1 MFGALL
7 IELGEKGLGISITDP
22 FDIYLFPL
30 LASLPAIYA
39 GIFWFKFIR
48 SKSEASKDLAI
59 YLAIGILLA
68 SLYDLTKET
77 AGLSGSTLRSPADA
91 FNVLAFSIALLGFIG
106 IHAYTK
112 SANNASLPL
121 LTAYIWA
128 ILGVGL
134 HSVGE
139 GAIIGYDF
147 STGAT
152 SLSGFQ
158 IASFALHKAG
168 EGFTIGIL
176 LMRGNFTTK
185 HAIPTGILAG
195 LPILVGAGMGF
206 SGIPAVFATYFFAAA
221 MGATIFVITK
231 FVRLTGSLKQTT
243 AVGVLIGFL
252 YMYFAGVLHQFE

>member
-1 MFGALL
+1 MLDALHIEFG
-7 IELGEKGLGISITDP
+7 KGLVISISDP
-22 FDIYLFPL
+22 LDVYLFSL

-48 SKSEASKDLAI
+48 TKSEHSKDFAI

-77 AGLSGSTLRSPADA
+77 AGLSGSTLRSGTDA
-91 FNVLAFSIALLGFIG
+91 LNVLAFSIALLGFIG

-112 SANNASLPL
+112 SANNASVPL
-121 LTAYIWA
+121 ITAYIWA
-128 ILGVGL
+128 IVGVGL

-139 GAIIGYDF
+139 GAIMGYDF

-158 IASFALHKAG
+158 ISSFALHKAG

-176 LMRGNFTTK
+176 LMRGNLTAK
-185 HAIPTGILAG
+185 HAIPTGLFAG
-195 LPILVGAGMGF
+195 LPTIAGAGLGF
-206 SGIPAVFATYFFAAA
+206 LGIPAIFATYFFAAA

-231 FVRLTGSLKQTT
+231 FVRLGWNAKQSTL
-243 AVGVLIGFL
+243 VGILIGFL

>member
-1 MFGALL
+1 MFNALD
-7 IELGEKGLGISITDP
+7 IELGEKGLGISISDP
-22 FDIYLFPL
+22 LGVYLFSI
-30 LASLPAIYA
+30 LASLLAIYA

-48 SKSEASKDLAI
+48 SKSEPSKDFAI
-59 YLAIGILLA
+59 YLAVGILLA

-77 AGLSGSTLRSPADA
+77 VGLSGSTLRSPADA
-91 FNVLAFSIALLGFIG
+91 LNVLAFSIALLGFIG

-112 SANNASLPL
+112 SANNASVPL
-121 LTAYIWA
+121 VTAYIWA
-128 ILGVGL
+128 IVGVGL

-147 STGAT
+147 GTGAT

-158 IASFALHKAG
+158 ISSFTLHKAG
-168 EGFTIGIL
+168 EGFTIGML
-176 LMRGNFTTK
+176 LMRGNFPTK
-185 HAIPTGILAG
+185 HAIPTGVLAG
-195 LPILVGAGMGF
+195 LPTIAGAGLGF

-231 FVRLTGSLKQTT
+231 FVRLTWNAKQTT
-243 AVGVLIGFL
+243 LIGVLIGFL

>member
-1 MFGALL
+1 MFDALH
-7 IELGEKGLGISITDP
+7 IELGEKGLGIIISDP
-22 FDIYLFPL
+22 LDVYFFSL

-48 SKSEASKDLAI
+48 SKSEASRDFAI

-106 IHAYTK
+106 INAYTK
-112 SANNASLPL
+112 SVNNASVPL
-121 LTAYIWA
+121 ITAYIWA
-128 ILGVGL
+128 IVGVGL

-139 GAIIGYDF
+139 GAIMGYDF

-158 IASFALHKAG
+158 IASFTLHKAG
-168 EGFTIGIL
+168 EGFTIGML
-176 LMRGNFTTK
+176 LMRGNFATK
-185 HAIPTGILAG
+185 HAIPTGVLAG
-195 LPILVGAGMGF
+195 LPTLVGVGLGF

-221 MGATIFVITK
+221 MGAIIFVITK
-231 FVRLTGSLKQTT
+231 FVRLTGSVKQTT
-243 AVGVLIGFL
+243 VIGVLLGFL
-252 YMYFAGVLHQFE
+252 YMYFSGVLHQFE